1 MTASGALNLFI
12 LPTKAHSTHH
22 RWYKRKH
29 NTVRALAHH
38 GELNGSRGSITARE
52 EEDFKRHERTIR
64 KAGIITHT
72 HTQPITLLWVCVCSE
87 WSSYIQ
93 QPQTQ
98 QWVILVVVRIKQA
111 LAGIPGRWIVFL
123 WPSASASAS
132 ETDENPLQIEDDW
145 TKHQE
150 SKGLRGT
157 VNQLRTLQQRCL
169 VHHGDQ
175 CQISNHLVIRL
186 QGRLKEKRSGKHGVR
201 TEKHINRQYIS
212 QVLTCYKHSA
222 KILLGNVSMF

>member
-1 MTASGALNLFI
+1 MAQTKTQQHSAS
-12 LPTKAHSTHH
+12 S
-22 RWYKRKH
+22 RSSR
-29 NTVRALAHH
+29 LAK
-38 GELNGSRGSITARE
+38 EKPRNWGSITVWE
-52 EEDFKRHERTIR
+52 EEDFKRHERTVQ

-72 HTQPITLLWVCVCSE
+72 HTQPITLLRVCVCGE

-98 QWVILVVVRIKQA
+98 QWVILVVVCIKQA

-157 VNQLRTLQQRCL
+157 LNQLRTLQQCCL

-175 CQISNHLVIRL
+175 CQISDHLVIQL
-186 QGRLKEKRSGKHGVR
+186 HWRLKEKRSGTR
-201 TEKHINRQYIS
+201 CWNRETHQ
-212 QVLTCYKHSA
+212 
-222 KILLGNVSMF
+222 